1 MAVWCYQEV
10 AGVGEAL
17 AVLGGEG
24 DDEGA
29 ELADGD
35 GDEAGED
42 ERPVAVAGGEKL
54 RADAAVLGE
63 DLGGGGAR
71 LDVEHV
77 VDPLEAE
84 DLELAREAE
93 QHAHQEEHAR
103 AVHPRRH
110 RGHQRH
116 RAPRHAD
123 AGEGERRLDAYG
135 GEEEYGL
142 VRGLDAE
149 RREEQRGEE
158 AERAV
163 QLPRVPAPHERGV
176 VAEPAVEEQ
185 QLPEPAAAAEEGR
198 ERGERDR
205 RQPRRRGLRDAVERD
220 RRRGH
225 GGRPGVGAQ
234 RERHGGGDGERQR
247 EERRVRRGPRGAG
260 GVVQRAPLQ
269 EHPEAAQLVVDHR
282 LAPRVRRVQQQRLRR
297 RRRRQQ
303 RRRPRRHGRRLL
315 LLRIHCHWNS
325 WIIRFD
331 SYASKYI
338 VVVIE

>member
-163 QLPRVPAPHERGV
+163 QLRAYPRRTN
-176 VAEPAVEEQ
+176 AVSSRS
-185 QLPEPAAAAEEGR
+185 PPSR
-198 ERGERDR
+198 NSSCRS
-205 RQPRRRGLRDAVERD
+205 RRRGGRRTRAR
-220 RRRGH
+220 RTRSPPAPSPGPARRG
-225 GGRPGVGAQ
+225 
-234 RERHGGGDGERQR
+234 
-247 EERRVRRGPRGAG
+247 
-260 GVVQRAPLQ
+260 
-269 EHPEAAQLVVDHR
+269 
-282 LAPRVRRVQQQRLRR
+282 
-297 RRRRQQ
+297 
-303 RRRPRRHGRRLL
+303 
-315 LLRIHCHWNS
+315 
-325 WIIRFD
+325 
-331 SYASKYI
+331 
-338 VVVIE
+338 